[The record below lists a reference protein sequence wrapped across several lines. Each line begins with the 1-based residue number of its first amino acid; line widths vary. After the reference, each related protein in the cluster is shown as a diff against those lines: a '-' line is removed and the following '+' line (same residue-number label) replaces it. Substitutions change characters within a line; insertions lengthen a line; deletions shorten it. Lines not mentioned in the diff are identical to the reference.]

1 MESSME
7 EARELRVGELV
18 LDGRGQRVWAGAWHV
33 LTPTEYRILRCLMES
48 PGTICS
54 AEELA
59 RRVWGYEGP
68 GCLPPPPL
76 RWHVRNLRR
85 KVEPDPESP
94 RVLRNLPWRGYL
106 IDPEGAT
113 GWGKGPPEER
123 ETWRVP
129 RALPPLPERER
140 GARPPLARWA
150 FRPRRGTLWLDG
162 EYRRLLELPGEGELE
177 MDLGGFLERHVC
189 PEDRAGAWGFLSLP
203 QGEGKEGYREGEYR
217 LVTAEENLVRLSH
230 WAWTRWSAG
239 GRLVQAY
246 GASQLLVRGEASE
259 GQDGVSV
266 RDALA
271 ILAEVG
277 GRFPARG
284 GPELVGRVFQ
294 AMGCCMGASSG
305 LWLDFLPGSRMR
317 VRSHWWNLS
326 LLPAEAL
333 LFVSPHVPWLRS
345 LRRGEPV
352 ILDSF
357 GGPRPS
363 SSLGR
368 RFTGDGNRASLAL
381 PIPSSAKAVRGFFLL
396 AWEGG
401 ERIWDESERAV
412 LRLLAGWAGR
422 MGSLS
427 PRRPRPESIHPETS
441 WGLPSEPPGRSSS
454 DPFRLPPKGA
464 GGKVLRSQ
472 GT

>member
-1 MESSME
+1 M
-7 EARELRVGELV
+7 
-18 LDGRGQRVWAGAWHV
+18 GQSA
-33 LTPTEYRILRCLMES
+33 
-48 PGTICS
+48 PGGT
-54 AEELA
+54 
-59 RRVWGYEGP
+59 RDVEG
-68 GCLPPPPL
+68 
-76 RWHVRNLRR
+76 
-85 KVEPDPESP
+85 
-94 RVLRNLPWRGYL
+94 
-106 IDPEGAT
+106 PEGASSSSRE
-113 GWGKGPPEER
+113 GAGGPSAPGAVGIPPPKGYLVAGRGIPPAPGTAR
-123 ETWRVP
+123 GGRAGDGPGGVSGAPRVP
-129 RALPPLPERER
+129 GGSSGGVGVPFPP
-140 GARPPLARWA
+140 
-150 FRPRRGTLWLDG
+150 PRREKGRAQG
-162 EYRRLLELPGEGELE
+162 GGVPARHGGGKPGSP
-177 MDLGGFLERHVC
+177 V
-189 PEDRAGAWGFLSLP
+189 
-203 QGEGKEGYREGEYR
+203 
-217 LVTAEENLVRLSH
+217 H

-246 GASQLLVRGEASE
+246 GASQLLVRGEALE
-259 GQDGVSV
+259 GRDGVSV

-294 AMGCCMGASSG
+294 ALGCCLGASSG
-305 LWLDFLPGSRMR
+305 LWLDFLPGKRIR
-317 VRSHWWNLS
+317 VRSHWGNFS
-326 LLPAEAL
+326 LLPEEGL

-401 ERIWDESERAV
+401 ERIWDENERAV

-454 DPFRLPPKGA
+454 DPSPLPPRGA
-464 GGKVLRSQ
+464 GGKALRSQ